1 MLDASEPFIAL
12 VSVTFLRTINAA
24 HVPTNPGKHGG
35 RFMLPLDEGLTLYS
49 AGRPQPIRF
58 RYDTRGK
65 VELDLESVR
74 IVDLPACDLVLM
86 RCPVPA
92 TLPPLESTI
101 VDPDGLG

>member
-1 MLDASEPFIAL
+1 MLDAGEPFIAL

-24 HVPTNPGKHGG
+24 HVPANPGKHGG

-58 RYDTRGK
+58 RYDARGK
-65 VELDLESVR
+65 VELDLGSVC
-74 IVDLPACDLVLM
+74 IVDLPACDLVLI
-86 RCPVPA
+86 PG

-101 VDPDGLG
+101 VDPDDLG

>member
-1 MLDASEPFIAL
+1 M
-12 VSVTFLRTINAA
+12 SVTFLRTIDAA

-49 AGRPQPIRF
+49 AGRPQPIRY

-65 VELDLESVR
+65 GELHLAAVR
-74 IVDLPACDLVLM
+74 IADRPACDLVL
-86 RCPVPA
+86 VLA
-92 TLPPLESTI
+92 TLPHLESTI